1 MPLPRAPLV
10 ITFVR
15 GTVLDRQRERRSDL
29 PILRNGPP
37 GTFVD
42 FNSGLRVSLPTD
54 QIVFADASNGAV
66 RVGFGGMKFV
76 GAENDKLIFQRV
88 RDLLP
93 DDQLSPD
100 RSWTMILNRDWVAS
114 IEADA
119 EVVWVSA

>member
-1 MPLPRAPLV
+1 M
-10 ITFVR
+10 
-15 GTVLDRQRERRSDL
+15 
-29 PILRNGPP
+29 
-37 GTFVD
+37 D